1 MRQGKYQCLLL
12 SRLAT
17 SLFKRFVTCAKMLM
31 HAIAHRGCMDT
42 VRESALEFD
51 SRRKTPGPQ
60 THTCTAP
67 GFSIRCSTNWALRAP
82 VVCQIALS
90 VLRLPVMVTYL
101 MNSGRRWQTKPQ
113 GFLSVSF
120 TAHWKEKRSWKL
132 TECMPGCTI
141 IVAPQE
147 QFLLEFYWIWLS
159 FVSHDLNYWDTF
171 FVVRS
176 NDSFNFPLGWI
187 KYSVIVINWGPFDT

>member
-17 SLFKRFVTCAKMLM
+17 SLLKRFVACAKMLM
-31 HAIAHRGCMDT
+31 HAIARRGCTDT

-60 THTCTAP
+60 THTSTAP
-67 GFSIRCSTNWALRAP
+67 GFSVRCSTSWALHAP
-82 VVCQIALS
+82 MVCQIALS
-90 VLRLPVMVTYL
+90 VLWLSVMVTYL
-101 MNSGRRWQTKPQ
+101 INSGRCWQTKPQ
-113 GFLSVSF
+113 GFLSICF
-120 TAHWKEKRSWKL
+120 TAPSREKRSWKL
-132 TECMPGCTI
+132 TECMTGWTI

-159 FVSHDLNYWDTF
+159 FVSHELNYWDMF

-187 KYSVIVINWGPFDT
+187 KYIVINWGPFDA